1 MPCLRAALAIVV
13 MLLMVVLAGCE
24 AFLPKRTAPAEG
36 PVPESFSEAN
46 EQGDR
51 SNRWWR
57 EFGSEELEGLVQEA
71 MDENLTLRQLWARLD
86 QAGSLTVQAAS
97 LLYPQLDVLGD
108 SSYRRTVTKP
118 EEVRGR
124 SVGSV
129 LRSAVVNGFSRGLRT
144 GAGQGLGLTGS
155 TFSLGAGSIAD
166 GGSPSRIETET
177 KQFGLSLAASYEFDI
192 WGRIASGYRAS
203 QYDLEATRFDL
214 ESSAM
219 TLAAEVVDRWLRIVE
234 QRELRR
240 ILAEQLATSKTYL
253 ELVELRFRKAL
264 VSALDVYQQRQAVN
278 EVERQ
283 IPLVEAQERVLR
295 HELALLLG
303 KPAAAELELGSYDLT
318 EVPRLPATGVP
329 AELLLRRP
337 DVQAALSDLHAAD
350 WRVAS
355 ARADRLPAI
364 RLTGGIGYGTG
375 EIAHFFDDWFLSLAG
390 SLTQPLFDGFA
401 REAEVGRT
409 LAVVDERLA
418 GYRLVVL
425 AAVREVEDALI
436 QERKQREYL
445 AALEDQH
452 EAARNS
458 LREASQRYQKGL
470 NDYLPVLTAL
480 ASTHALARSLVTAR
494 RDLLTFRVNLYR
506 ALGGTWTQEL
516 EPPGPLYRTEGLTKA
531 VSK

>member
-1 MPCLRAALAIVV
+1 MPSLRAAMPLS
-13 MLLMVVLAGCE
+13 LLLTTVLFVGCE
-24 AFLPKRTAPAEG
+24 AFLPKRSVPPEG
-36 PVPESFSEAN
+36 PLPESFSQAGN
-46 EQGDR
+46 EPAQ
-51 SNRWWR
+51 SNRWWQ
-57 EFGSEELEGLVQEA
+57 EFGSDELEALVQEA

-97 LLYPQLDVLGD
+97 LLYPQLDITGD
-108 SSYRRTVTKP
+108 SSYRRTVVKP

-124 SVGSV
+124 SVGSA
-129 LRSAVVNGFSRGLRT
+129 LRSAVVNGFSRGLRSA
-144 GAGQGLGLTGS
+144 AGQGQGLTGTS
-155 TFSLGAGSIAD
+155 FSLGAGSVAD

-177 KQFGLSLAASYEFDI
+177 KQFGLALAASYEFDI

-219 TLAAEVVDRWLRIVE
+219 TLAAEVVDRWLQIIE

-240 ILAEQLATSKTYL
+240 ILDEQLATSKTYL
-253 ELVELRFRKAL
+253 ELVELRFRKAQ
-264 VSALDVYQQRQAVN
+264 VSALDVYQQRQAVAD
-278 EVERQ
+278 VERQ
-283 IPLVEAQERVLR
+283 IPLVEARERVLR

-318 EVPRLPATGVP
+318 QVPPLPATGIP

-337 DVQAALSDLHAAD
+337 DIRAALADLRAAD

-375 EIAHFFDDWFLSLAG
+375 EITHFFDDWFLSLAG
-390 SLTQPLFDGFA
+390 SLTQPLFDGFQ
-401 REAEVGRT
+401 REAEVDRT

-425 AAVREVEDALI
+425 SAVREVEDALI
-436 QERKQREYL
+436 QERKQREYIE
-445 AALEDQH
+445 ALEAQL
-452 EAARNS
+452 EAAGNS

-480 ASTHALARSLVTAR
+480 ASTHALARNLVTAR
-494 RDLLTFRVNLYR
+494 RDLLIFRVNLYR

-516 EPPGPLYRTEGLTKA
+516 EPPGPLYRTEGLSKA
-531 VSK
+531 VSE